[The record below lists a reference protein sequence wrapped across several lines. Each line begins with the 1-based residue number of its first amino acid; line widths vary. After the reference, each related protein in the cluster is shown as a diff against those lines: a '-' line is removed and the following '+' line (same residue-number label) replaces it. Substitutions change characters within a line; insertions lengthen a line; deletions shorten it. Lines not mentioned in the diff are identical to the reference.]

1 MRVWWVN
8 GQEGLGVKELSQ
20 REERSSGNRP
30 WSWGEEDQ
38 EALIGGERKVAI
50 DQMTKCSK

>member
-8 GQEGLGVKELSQ
+8 GQEGLGVKESSQ
-20 REERSSGNRP
+20 REERSSGTQP

-38 EALIGGERKVAI
+38 EALIDGERKVAI
-50 DQMTKCSK
+50 D

>member
-38 EALIGGERKVAI
+38 EALIDGERKVAI
-50 DQMTKCSK
+50 D